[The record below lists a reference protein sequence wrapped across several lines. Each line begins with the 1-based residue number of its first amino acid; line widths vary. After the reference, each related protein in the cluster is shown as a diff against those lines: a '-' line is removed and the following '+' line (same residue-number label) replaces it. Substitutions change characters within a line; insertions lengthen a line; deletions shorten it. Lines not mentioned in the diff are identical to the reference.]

1 MCFYVCMYVCMFTS
15 NYSIPQSICRVYNF
29 WRRASSV
36 LLCLVGQVRL
46 ALAIR
51 RIWSAVFAAQGKVA
65 QDAGGHD
72 LISSAYQL
80 WMHLRHQKALEVL
93 LYILHTYP
101 F

>member
-1 MCFYVCMYVCMFTS
+1 
-15 NYSIPQSICRVYNF
+15 
-29 WRRASSV
+29 V

-46 ALAIR
+46 VLAIR
-51 RIWSAVFAAQGKVA
+51 RIWSAVFAAQVKVA

-93 LYILHTYP
+93 LYIHTYIP
-101 F
+101 FLIPELT